1 MLRRSCPAFAGF
13 VEFHEW
19 HLHEPLLQNYEGWR
33 ILDNPKYDN
42 KIDAYIYDMTGNVR
56 HLDPIIDDPRLTHKQ
71 RVCRLYKW
79 ALKELQMYLVS
90 YNAYK
95 FNWAYKVV
103 RNRFEKYRY
112 VTDPAMCDLMVRE
125 TQKYLREYAC
135 YHMVKR
141 NPTSPFMNLTMAVPM
156 FHPDNAHNYDHW
168 TQSEVYWYDD
178 AQCHRFSHHHPAYA
192 ATVNQDRWGTYSNL
206 AIYNGFGLLF
216 IGLFSV
222 WSMII
227 HLGFVMPADDSKRAE
242 YLANQAPDVRGAVY
256 AEEQIRRE
264 QGSVSA
270 IGWDWRVITGTK
282 PPHQRYGAEFLD
294 PALLKTA
301 SQ

>member
-1 MLRRSCPAFAGF
+1 MLRRTCPALAGF

-33 ILDNPKYDN
+33 ILDNPKYEN
-42 KIDAYIYDMTGNVR
+42 KVDALIYDITGNVR

-141 NPTSPFMNLTMAVPM
+141 NPTSPFMNLTLAVPM

-168 TQSEVYWYDD
+168 TQPEVYWYDD
-178 AQCHRFSHHHPAYA
+178 AKCHRFNHHHPSYS
-192 ATVNQDRWGTYSNL
+192 ATVNQDRYGTYDNF
-206 AIYNGFGLLF
+206 AFYNWVGFLL
-216 IGLFSV
+216 IACLSV
-222 WSMII
+222 WSIVTS
-227 HLGFVMPADDSKRAE
+227 LGLYTVEDTKRAE
-242 YLANQAPDVRGAVY
+242 FLAKLAPDVRGSVY
-256 AEEQIRRE
+256 AEEQVRRE
-264 QGSVSA
+264 QGTLSA
-270 IGWDWRVITGTK
+270 INWDWRNVAGTK
-282 PPHQRYGAEFLD
+282 PPRQKYGAEFLE
-294 PALLKTA
+294 PQLLKKA
-301 SQ
+301 AQ